1 LSTCFVSIRP
11 HILIL
16 LVFLALA
23 GCDSAVDR
31 SDSRMTT
38 PIAIEPEDGMS
49 TASAVLLRWT
59 DDPSAWHYRVQVAR
73 DRAFTDLIDE
83 LIVSVH
89 PWAAIQDLAI
99 DQQYFWRVRT
109 ESTDEVSAWSVPRSL
124 VVDRFAHQPDSPRP
138 LAPAFDA
145 RGLDTRVRIAWE
157 PVEDAYAYHLIV
169 TLDEDMLLYEAD
181 LENLREPYFDLD
193 DLVLT
198 YPYWW
203 KVRALGPAGYSDWS
217 SVWIFW
223 IKTE

>member
-1 LSTCFVSIRP
+1 
-11 HILIL
+11 
-16 LVFLALA
+16 
-23 GCDSAVDR
+23 
-31 SDSRMTT
+31 MTT
-38 PIAIEPEDGMS
+38 PVAIEPEDGMS

>member
-31 SDSRMTT
+31 SDSRITT

>member
-1 LSTCFVSIRP
+1 MSIRP

-59 DDPSAWHYRVQVAR
+59 DDPSTWHYRVQVAR

-169 TLDEDMLLYEAD
+169 TLDEEMLLYEAD

>member
-1 LSTCFVSIRP
+1 MSIRP

-31 SDSRMTT
+31 SDSRITT